1 MKPSKKPSSSGSGVQ
16 MHLTPV
22 EAAQFPM
29 QAQMDASRKSA
40 RKAAQLHAPRQSKR
54 PLARTGKLQSAG

>member
-1 MKPSKKPSSSGSGVQ
+1 MKPSKKPSNSDSGVPW
-16 MHLTPV
+16 HLRPM

-29 QAQMDASRKSA
+29 QAQMDASRESA
-40 RKAAQLHAPRQSKR
+40 RKAAQLQAPRQSKR